1 MRSAYGQTLVR
12 LGGENPNV
20 VCVGGDTTES
30 LKTKAF
36 GEKFP
41 NRLFNVGIAEANLV
55 SIAAGLAI
63 AGKIAFAS
71 TYAAFVPGRCLDQIR
86 NAICYPSLNVKIV
99 VSHAGLS
106 VGPDGATHQQIED
119 ISVMRS
125 LPNLKVLVPS
135 DSITVENLIR
145 QIADING
152 PFYVRLARPS
162 TQEIYSPSS
171 EFQIGKGNIL
181 IDGNDLSLISCGT
194 MVSSSINASDI
205 LKKEHGISC
214 RVVDMYSI
222 KPIDRDLIYK
232 CVKETGPIVSVEEH
246 SVIGGLGS
254 SISEVTSEYCPTFVK
269 KLGIPDMFGES
280 ARDDEID
287 QLFDKF
293 GLSPKEIVKNVINLK
308 KRDRK

>member
-36 GEKFP
+36 GEKYP

-162 TQEIYSPSS
+162 TQEIYSPNS

-194 MVSSSINASDI
+194 MVSSSINASGI

-254 SISEVTSEYCPTFVK
+254 SISEVTSECCPTFVK
-269 KLGIPDMFGES
+269 KLGIRDMFGES

-293 GLSPKEIVKNVINLK
+293 GLSPKEIVKNVIDLK
-308 KRDRK
+308 KSDRK